1 MELHWRVARGQAP
14 RSWQS
19 LLSGWSVEIIRA
31 RGRKEKEDLSVK
43 SAFVFDGWHSTWH
56 TAQAAHQM
64 DHSPHV
70 PLI

>member
-19 LLSGWSVEIIRA
+19 LLSGWSVEVIRE

-43 SAFVFDGWHSTWH
+43 SAFVFDGWHSTCTQHRQHIRWTTVLMCH
-56 TAQAAHQM
+56 
-64 DHSPHV
+64 
-70 PLI
+70 